1 MPGKVFMSH
10 MAKGLLS
17 SQRGPCGGFRE
28 VFVNV
33 CMHTVYVHGMHECIH
48 ICVHKCQTLVC
59 PSGTYTKMCVY
70 ACLHVHVL
78 WFRTPRHTS
87 KLKSSRL
94 GCILF
99 VLVAVC
105 VQGQSAAGRGL
116 IE

>member
-33 CMHTVYVHGMHECIH
+33 CMHTVYVHGMHECIQ

-70 ACLHVHVL
+70 MPVCMYTCYGFV
-78 WFRTPRHTS
+78 
-87 KLKSSRL
+87 RL
-94 GCILF
+94 GIHL
-99 VLVAVC
+99 
-105 VQGQSAAGRGL
+105 S
-116 IE
+116 